1 MIYTGMPFSG
11 WRSTDMPLIK
21 FIGHIYY
28 LILPVTSGGVLNMIF
43 VTLIK
48 WRIPINKRLFGE
60 NKTWQGFFGMI
71 VLSGFSAWIIWGNF
85 YHGAWLGFAYVLFEL
100 PNSFIKRR
108 LGIKPGAT
116 GGVIQTFFDL
126 ADSAIGC
133 ILFLRFIYPLTWLE
147 AVSVF
152 IVSITTHCVINR
164 LLYFSKL
171 KKQKG

>member
-1 MIYTGMPFSG
+1 ME
-11 WRSTDMPLIK
+11 LIK

-28 LILPVTSGGVLNMIF
+28 LILPVTLGGVFNMIF
-43 VTLIK
+43 VKLIK
-48 WRIPINKRLFGE
+48 RRTPINPRLFGE

-71 VLSGFSAWIIWGNF
+71 VLSGLSAWIIWGNF
-85 YHGAWLGFAYVLFEL
+85 YHGALLGFAYVLFEL

-133 ILFLRFIYPLTWLE
+133 ILFFWLIYPLTWLE
-147 AVSVF
+147 AISVF
-152 IVSITTHCVINR
+152 IVSITTHYIINI

-171 KKQKG
+171 KNQKG